1 MLAATLK
8 GWIIMDELGMLD
20 NMEAPFAAAAL
31 HHQCPSLLLV
41 DCWQEDLKHANTGEG
56 SRRYSCTHLTFG
68 HPACGVSCGDF
79 LRFYFLNLIARK
91 ALHSVHSK
99 AHMGNMPFQGRYAVD
114 GGPPRRLRTLA
125 SGPVHFVLHLSTPH
139 LLFRDGP

>member
-1 MLAATLK
+1 MDDGCLLPRSRDQ
-8 GWIIMDELGMLD
+8 GWIVMDELGMLD

-79 LRFYFLNLIARK
+79 FFDFI
-91 ALHSVHSK
+91 
-99 AHMGNMPFQGRYAVD
+99 F
-114 GGPPRRLRTLA
+114 
-125 SGPVHFVLHLSTPH
+125 ST
-139 LLFRDGP
+139 